1 MRKKLDVY
9 LTGIGTKKCF
19 TVVFLQVFVR
29 KKFLNLNLIG
39 GCPEKLF

>member
-19 TVVFLQVFVR
+19 TV
-29 KKFLNLNLIG
+29 LIG